1 MMNDKLKNLLLRTAS
16 GVVMLG
22 AVLLGILYARWS
34 LCLLLGLI
42 LVGGLWEFYNL
53 CRHCGYSPL
62 RGVGLG
68 LGTAFYL
75 AFSLAM
81 IIDRDLYGLLFTF
94 TLALPILSMPLLLST
109 ALFRSENTL
118 QDSATTLMGWFYV
131 LLPII
136 ALTMIGLMSSKTLLF
151 LIFII
156 WANDV
161 FAYLVGIT
169 CGRHRLCERIS
180 PKKSWEGFIGGLVG
194 AALMGYVAA
203 RVLEADPKKW
213 ILLALLVA
221 VSGVLGDLIESSF
234 KRKAGVKDSG
244 SLIPGHGGVLDRFD
258 ALLVAAPVALV
269 LILILNL

>member
-1 MMNDKLKNLLLRTAS
+1 MNDKLKNLLLRTAS

-68 LGTAFYL
+68 LGAAIYFT
-75 AFSLAM
+75 FSLAV
-81 IIDRDLYGLLFTF
+81 IIDQNLFGLFII
-94 TLALPILSMPLLLST
+94 TLSLPILSMPLLLST

-136 ALTMIGLMSSKTLLF
+136 ALTIIGVMSSKTLLF

-194 AALMGYVAA
+194 AGLMGYVAA
-203 RVLEADPKKW
+203 LVLEANPKKW